1 MRHASNS
8 AMQCPGGRKLF
19 SCVGVLSICHW
30 CAVVIVLVWSVQV
43 LAAASSYVA
52 WTAETEYLIN
62 NGDPKRGRLL
72 AYGCTACHGTGS
84 LSVSPAYPHI
94 DGQDARY
101 LYKQLHDFRDGTRN
115 NPQMTGVAAS
125 MSEQDMADIAVYYA
139 SRPGPAPAKGS
150 SHSSVV
156 DLVRRGAGAR
166 MVPACSGCHGPGGEG
181 NPGYY
186 GMPVLAGQKAVYLS
200 IALRQYRSGDRAND
214 VYGVMRAI
222 AEKLTDRE
230 ITALG
235 KYYATQDP
243 R

>member
-1 MRHASNS
+1 MCRCCAAIVVLLCS
-8 AMQCPGGRKLF
+8 A
-19 SCVGVLSICHW
+19 
-30 CAVVIVLVWSVQV
+30 QV
-43 LAAASSYVA
+43 LAAPSSNVA
-52 WTAETEYLIN
+52 WTAETEHLIN
-62 NGDPKRGRLL
+62 SGDPQRGRRL
-72 AYGCTACHGTGS
+72 AYGCTACHGTGG

-101 LYKQLHDFRDGTRN
+101 LYKQLHDFRDQTRS
-115 NPQMTGVAAS
+115 NPQMTGVTAS
-125 MSEQDMADIAVYYA
+125 LSEQDMADIAVYYA
-139 SRPGPAPAKGS
+139 SRPGAAPVKGS
-150 SHSSVV
+150 SHSWVV

-186 GMPVLAGQKAVYLS
+186 GMPVLAGQKAVYLA
-200 IALRQYRSGDRAND
+200 IALRQYRAGTRAND

-222 AEKLTDRE
+222 AEKLTDSE

-235 KYYATQDP
+235 KYYATQDA